1 MRDAGR
7 LIGRVGDLGFGLLK
21 PVLGGGKLARSGFF
35 AVPVDLGAAV
45 VFFAAASG
53 AFDDV
58 LVALVEVAVFFSV
71 AIPDVFGGS
80 LVWFLVAA
88 AGAFATGFVVVVVVV
103 VVLVLVAGLVE
114 TVVFALGARAGE
126 AEAEDEEDEAF

>member
-103 VVLVLVAGLVE
+103 VLVLVDGLVE
-114 TVVFALGARAGE
+114 TVVFALGAGAGE